1 MTQTAQARAGETG
14 RPAPQSAR
22 AAAEAEPLHVRM
34 RRDIVSGELPAGSRL
49 KTQELAR
56 RYAVSINPV
65 REALHQLSGEGF
77 VILSRN
83 RGARVR
89 TLDEPFVR
97 NIFDIRALI
106 EPYLIRLFVGHAA
119 PEDIQRMIEIQEEIE
134 ALEGPDQTR
143 LDELDE
149 AFHGI
154 TYHNHFNSEAL
165 AIRERHGQVVHGL
178 ALRYPASPARRRA
191 QNEEHRRI
199 IAAIQAADPDAAAR
213 VVEEHARGA
222 ERHLLEQLR
231 RDASA
236 RAEA

>member
-1 MTQTAQARAGETG
+1 VPGHPQAEDTE
-14 RPAPQSAR
+14 P
-22 AAAEAEPLHVRM
+22 AEATPLHVRM
-34 RRDIVSGELPAGSRL
+34 RGDIVSGALPAGSRL
-49 KTQELAR
+49 KTQDLAR
-56 RYAVSINPV
+56 RYDVSINPV

-89 TLDEPFVR
+89 MLDEAFVR

-106 EPYLIRLFVGHAA
+106 EPYLIRLFVGHASREEIA
-119 PEDIQRMIEIQEEIE
+119 RMVAIQEEIE
-134 ALEGPDQTR
+134 ALDGPDQVR
-143 LDELDE
+143 LDVLDD
-149 AFHGI
+149 AFHQV
-154 TYHNHFNSEAL
+154 TYGNHFNSEAL
-165 AIRERHGQVVHGL
+165 AIRERHGQVVHAL

-199 IAAIQAADPDAAAR
+199 IAAIAAADENAAAA

-231 RDASA
+231 RD
-236 RAEA
+236 RANG